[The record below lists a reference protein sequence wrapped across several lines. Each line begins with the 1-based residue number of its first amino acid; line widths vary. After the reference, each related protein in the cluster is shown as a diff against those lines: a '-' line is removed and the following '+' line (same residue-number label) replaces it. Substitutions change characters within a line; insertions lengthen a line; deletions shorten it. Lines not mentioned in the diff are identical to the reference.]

1 MVERLLLTSEI
12 CGSNPVI
19 GKIYLPSK
27 KTKIKKKRP
36 GLANLKNFD
45 IKFYVNLTYISM
57 TVANVKMSIQYR
69 LIATLNLPYGN

>member
-36 GLANLKNFD
+36 GLANLKNFH
-45 IKFYVNLTYISM
+45 IKFDVNLTYISM